1 MFLNRA
7 WKKDLISF
15 LNLDAF
21 LQILLHMLTCQQV
34 FKCVCITARVTLT
47 TKEEET
53 KQKIKQTETDALSIN
68 KSVKQLGET
77 FAIVCAKIYLMYSP
91 HYNTFTLR
99 AVFSYTAFLGRV
111 WLIQISKMKKKKGEE
126 RHHTLQKIKKNL
138 CPWTRRRVWSTR
150 LSS

>member
-1 MFLNRA
+1 
-7 WKKDLISF
+7 
-15 LNLDAF
+15 
-21 LQILLHMLTCQQV
+21 MLTCQQL

-99 AVFSYTAFLGRV
+99 AVFSYTAFLRFGEGLIDPNIKNEKEKGGRKA
-111 WLIQISKMKKKKGEE
+111 SHTTENKKKSLSVNATTDLEY
-126 RHHTLQKIKKNL
+126 
-138 CPWTRRRVWSTR
+138 STV
-150 LSS
+150 